1 MWKNIFLTGIKYCDV
16 NNFTTRTGMRIRR
29 MINPVWR
36 RILKLFVG
44 HKVHM
49 ESYPELKKRKS
60 YIFVSTHSF
69 VEDLI
74 TNLSIIDRNV
84 YVLSGSTDQV
94 EHNPQ
99 YYAVWVNGVIHVN
112 TLDSEN
118 RRASVDKMERIL
130 KNGNSVLFYP
140 EGSWNNT
147 ENLLVQPLFAGPWL
161 LAQRTNCEVVP
172 IALFHEYLEKDIYVR
187 MGEPL
192 NLAQMGK
199 HKALEILRDIMATM
213 FYEMMEKH
221 GKIQKRTEMG
231 MAPRNDYME
240 ERKMEYL
247 RTKWVHPCWDEEITI
262 YRDNNLPPQ
271 PDKVREFVDKVQ
283 VNAGNAAVLA
293 PFLVQREEDKK
304 YDFVQ
309 YMKENW
315 DKKEHKT
322 KEH

>member
-1 MWKNIFLTGIKYCDV
+1 
-16 NNFTTRTGMRIRR
+16 
-29 MINPVWR
+29 
-36 RILKLFVG
+36 
-44 HKVHM
+44 
-49 ESYPELKKRKS
+49 
-60 YIFVSTHSF
+60 
-69 VEDLI
+69 
-74 TNLSIIDRNV
+74 
-84 YVLSGSTDQV
+84 
-94 EHNPQ
+94 
-99 YYAVWVNGVIHVN
+99 
-112 TLDSEN
+112 
-118 RRASVDKMERIL
+118 MERIL

-199 HKALEILRDIMATM
+199 HKALEILRDSMATM
-213 FYEMMEKH
+213 LYEMMEKH
-221 GKIQKRTEMG
+221 CKIQKRTEMG
-231 MAPRNDYME
+231 MNPRNDYME
-240 ERKMEYL
+240 ERKKEYL

-315 DKKEHKT
+315 DKKEHK
-322 KEH
+322 KKH